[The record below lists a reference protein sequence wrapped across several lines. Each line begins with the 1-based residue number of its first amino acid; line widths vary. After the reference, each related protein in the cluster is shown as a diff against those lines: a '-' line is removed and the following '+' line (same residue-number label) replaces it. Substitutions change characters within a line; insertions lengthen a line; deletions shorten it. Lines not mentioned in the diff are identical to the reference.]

1 MRFARHLLAGLAL
14 ATVAAPALA
23 MTEPPT
29 EPGSGSSTGSTGG
42 STGGSSGTAVP
53 EPGMFGIMG
62 LALAGVVIARRR
74 RKA

>member
-1 MRFARHLLAGLAL
+1 MRLARNLLAGLAL

-23 MTEPPT
+23 MTTPPT
-29 EPGSGSSTGSTGG
+29 EPGTGSSSGGSGSSG
-42 STGGSSGTAVP
+42 GTAVP

-74 RKA
+74 RKS